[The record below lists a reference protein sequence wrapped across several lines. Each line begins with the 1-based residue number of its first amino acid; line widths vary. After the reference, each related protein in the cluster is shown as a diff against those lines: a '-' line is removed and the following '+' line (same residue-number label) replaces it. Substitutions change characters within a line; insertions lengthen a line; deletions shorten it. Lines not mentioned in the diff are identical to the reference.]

1 MQSGKLITLSV
12 WLMIMFNILLSF
24 GAVWSLQRINPEVKN
39 IYERNVVS
47 LDACENMLLLLAD
60 GEMDY
65 PQFQLALQQ
74 AAGNIT
80 EAGEKE
86 SVAAIRRLLQTMED
100 GDMRVKPQLI
110 REIIQ
115 LSKYNKQA
123 IINAARQTQRLRQA
137 GMWGIVFVTVIFF
150 LAALFFEQKLRRVL
164 LAPLQ
169 EVSSVMED
177 YMQGD
182 SFRRCSLLNT
192 SADMRKLFQAVNN
205 LLDRQQ

>member
-24 GAVWSLQRINPEVKN
+24 GAVWSLQRINPEVKS

-47 LDACENMLLLLAD
+47 LDACENMLLQLAD

-65 PQFQLALQQ
+65 PQFQLALKQ

-137 GMWGIVFVTVIFF
+137 GMWGIVFMTVIFF
-150 LAALFFEQKLRRVL
+150 LAALFFEQQLRRTL
-164 LAPLQ
+164 LSPLQ
-169 EVSSVMED
+169 EISSVID
-177 YMQGD
+177 ANTQGD
-182 SFRRCSLLNT
+182 HFRRCSLLHT
-192 SADMRKLFQAVNN
+192 SSDMRKLFQAINN